1 MVFVL
6 FFFLL
11 ACLFQ
16 KMKKKELSSSSASSF
31 FSLIFRNCF
40 MFPWI
45 ISLAREI
52 GDGEIFAHKSCNS
65 LVIEGNLFLGKFLEK
80 SQK

>member
-1 MVFVL
+1 
-6 FFFLL
+6 
-11 ACLFQ
+11 
-16 KMKKKELSSSSASSF
+16 MKKKELSSSSASSSF

-52 GDGEIFAHKSCNS
+52 GDGEIFARKSCNA
-65 LVIEGNLFLGKFLEK
+65 LMIEGNFFLGKFLEK